1 LTQLVADVY
10 LTKKEKELM
19 IKNNRIIIKD
29 QLSRREFLRAVGLA
43 SASAGVTL
51 LLNSCA
57 PAATPTAAPAE
68 VSLGMVDTTKYK
80 KDPPWHIGRSGMGE
94 VNSWQVIASLHF
106 DYYVKTKYKD
116 QFTQVDYLAATFD
129 PVKQVSDMEDL
140 IAKNPDVMIVQ
151 PVTGGNIVAQIEKAM
166 GQGIPVILFGARAY
180 TDKYVSYHDRD
191 NAGVGRI
198 YADYVCQ
205 KIGGKG
211 GVAIMMGLA
220 GNTYA
225 EDVLRGVRE
234 GMSKYPDVKEVALAY
249 GAWSPVEGKTAME
262 GMLATGEQI
271 DGVINDG
278 GNMGIGIIDA
288 YLDAGEPFVPMCGDD
303 GNGWLRKAKEN
314 KVAFLACQ
322 GGAEQ
327 MADAVEFAVKT
338 LKGEPVARDV
348 LAPIQTFDETQLDK
362 YYRADLNDQYWAIN
376 KLPEDVL
383 VATYKL

>member
-1 LTQLVADVY
+1 MNN
-10 LTKKEKELM
+10 K
-19 IKNNRIIIKD
+19 NRIIVKD

-57 PAATPTAAPAE
+57 PAATPTPAAAE
-68 VSLGMVDTTKYK
+68 VSLGMVDTSQYK
-80 KDPPWHIGRSGMGE
+80 KPSPWKIARSGMGE
-94 VNSWQVIASLHF
+94 VNSWQVIATLHF

-116 QFTQVDYLAATFD
+116 LFSQVDYLAATFD
-129 PVKQVSDMEDL
+129 PVKQVADMEDL
-140 IAKNPDVMIVQ
+140 IAKNPDIMIVH
-151 PVTGGNIVAQIEKAM
+151 PVSGGNIVAQIEEAM

-198 YADYVCQ
+198 YADYICQ
-205 KIGGKG
+205 KIGGAG
-211 GVAIMMGLA
+211 NVAIMMGLA

-234 GMSKYPDVKEVALAY
+234 GLAKYPDVKEVALGY
-249 GAWSPVEGKTAME
+249 GVWSPVEGKTTME
-262 GMLATGEQI
+262 GMLATGDQI
-271 DGVINDG
+271 DGIINDG

-288 YLDAGEPFVPMCGDD
+288 YLDAGKPFVPMCGDD

-314 KVAFLACQ
+314 NVPFLAVQ

-338 LKGEPVARDV
+338 LNGEPVARDV
-348 LAPIQTFDETQLDK
+348 LAPIQTFTEAELDD
-362 YYRADLNDQYWAIN
+362 YYRPDLNDQYWAIN
-376 KLPEDVL
+376 KLPEEVL
-383 VATYKL
+383 VETYKL